1 MSSQVDV
8 GGADVDGGV
17 YVGSLLHPS
26 SAPIDDLTQS
36 STTIQNRCLI
46 KVIVYL
52 TSLLK

>member
-1 MSSQVDV
+1 MSSQVDG
-8 GGADVDGGV
+8 GGADVDGDVDALG
-17 YVGSLLHPS
+17 HPS

-36 STTIQNRCLI
+36 STTIQNRSLI